1 MTRPLYQ
8 ALAAR
13 YLAAAVTPMVDV
25 VAGSSY
31 TAQADK
37 LFEDN
42 KPRIDGFLI
51 TTLPTIRQTK
61 GVVQSMTI
69 HGYVAATAGGPSTGG
84 PSTGGSYNV
93 TVRPCLVRGIR
104 VKITRR
110 AKSNVDTSCFEWLE
124 DAWYTFLT
132 TPVDA

>member
-13 YLAAAVTPMVDV
+13 YLAAAVTPVADV
-25 VAGSSY
+25 VARVSY
-31 TAQADK
+31 HTQADQ
-37 LFEDN
+37 LFENN

-51 TTLPTIRQTK
+51 TTFPTIRQTK

-69 HGYVAATAGGPSTGG
+69 HGYVAATAGG

>member
-51 TTLPTIRQTK
+51 TTFPTIRQTK

-84 PSTGGSYNV
+84 SYKV

-104 VKITRR
+104 VKITRG